1 MTPATQ
7 PVMPAATTRTAAM
20 ASALPPASRHG
31 DPPSPPS
38 HRSRGTSSALPAAG
52 PSIAC
57 AHRTQPTPRAPTAD
71 ETARKHRLKQ
81 RLQADLA
88 RLLLWHPFTASL
100 ALHLEI
106 VPVRDSRVGTAA
118 TDGRYIYFDVAF
130 AETLGDDG
138 RAFVLAHEVWHCVL
152 DHGHRRAGR
161 ATGPWALA
169 IDSEVNAVL
178 VRDGL
183 PLPKGAVFFRDMDGA
198 SAEQIYAW
206 LVDQAPAVPPPGLR
220 SFDVHEPTLA
230 APGPGDWVEDPDFR
244 PGGPPGQALRRAWK
258 ERVVAAERTARER
271 GVMPAGLAQV
281 LQQVLAAPAVPWQ
294 QVLRDFVRRS
304 GSGGTWSYA
313 RVARRHLWRGAW
325 LPGRHGQAL
334 ALMVALDTSGSTAQA
349 QARFVDEIA
358 AIAREHARVDLTVVE
373 CDAAVHRVTH
383 LTEADVGAWRQTVRR
398 DGLRGGG
405 GTDFRPIF
413 ELLTRPQH
421 PAQAMVFFTDGLG
434 HAPRNPPQLPVLW
447 VLAGGADEPPV
458 AWGARVWMAP
468 DVSA

>member
-1 MTPATQ
+1 MNGAEPR
-7 PVMPAATTRTAAM
+7 PM
-20 ASALPPASRHG
+20 ALESLPRPR
-31 DPPSPPS
+31 
-38 HRSRGTSSALPAAG
+38 
-52 PSIAC
+52 
-57 AHRTQPTPRAPTAD
+57 QPTPQ
-71 ETARKHRLKQ
+71 ETERKQRLKT

-100 ALHLEI
+100 VLHLDI
-106 VPVRDSRVGTAA
+106 VPVRDSRVSTAA
-118 TDGRYIYFDVAF
+118 TDGRRVFFDIDF
-130 AETLGDDG
+130 ADTLGDDD

-152 DHGHRRAGR
+152 DHAHRRGKR
-161 ATGPWALA
+161 TPHPWALA
-169 IDSEVNAVL
+169 VDSEVNSIL

-183 PLPKGAVFFRDMDGA
+183 TLPQGAVRFEDMDGC

-206 LVDQAPAVPPPGLR
+206 LLH
-220 SFDVHEPTLA
+220 HEPPATGVRQFDQHDPAL
-230 APGPGDWVEDPDFR
+230 PDDTPEGGPWVEDPDFR
-244 PGGPPGQALRRAWK
+244 PGGPPDAGLRRAWQ
-258 ERVVAAERTARER
+258 ERAAAAERSARER

-304 GSGGTWSYA
+304 SGGGAWSYA

-325 LPGRHGQAL
+325 LPGRQGQAL

-383 LTEADVGAWRQTVRR
+383 LTEADVEAWRQTVRR

-405 GTDFRPIF
+405 GTSFHPVFD
-413 ELLTRPQH
+413 LLDGPQH
-421 PAQAMVFFTDGLG
+421 TAEALVFFTDGLG
-434 HAPRNPPQLPVLW
+434 DAPKHPPRLPVLW
-447 VLAGGADEPPV
+447 VLADRADEPPV